1 MSQIKMWEF
10 HDFHGGCTGKL
21 QTNPDVAMRCIEV
34 TLRCWE
40 VTCVQRK
47 KLSNPW
53 DGQCQ
58 KLCQK
63 PLKPCHNSLCWTARC
78 DMLNPIL
85 WELFEHAWLF
95 FNATLQQIS
104 SPKPD
109 SCQVLWFAPIQVADW
124 LRDGNNCEVDN
135 SQFYEWTRCDGSAPR
150 SRRRKSTRFQR
161 RQSTRSRRLFI
172 DIDNMIT
179 STTRTKSTA
188 VTKSTTQKH

>member
-78 DMLNPIL
+78 VMLNPIL

-109 SCQVLWFAPIQVADW
+109 SCQVPLICSNSSGRLTQRWQQLWSGQFSILRMDALWCVLVFLVFHVHIRSFDHTW
-124 LRDGNNCEVDN
+124 LGMN
-135 SQFYEWTRCDGSAPR
+135 GGGGGG
-150 SRRRKSTRFQR
+150 RKRWVIWESF
-161 RQSTRSRRLFI
+161 
-172 DIDNMIT
+172 
-179 STTRTKSTA
+179 
-188 VTKSTTQKH
+188 